1 MTRKWSGGARGWASV
16 VEAWAEDAWVERE
29 RSGPRGKGTWPAHG
43 VREKRAGGEV
53 LGCRKREGGRGP
65 GKGLGFPSLSLL
77 LIIFPFLFLT
87 QTQAK

>member
-1 MTRKWSGGARGWASV
+1 MGRATREWSGGARGWASA

-53 LGCRKREGGRGP
+53 LGCGKREGGRGP
-65 GKGLGFPSLSLL
+65 GKGLG
-77 LIIFPFLFLT
+77 LIGPGF
-87 QTQAK
+87 